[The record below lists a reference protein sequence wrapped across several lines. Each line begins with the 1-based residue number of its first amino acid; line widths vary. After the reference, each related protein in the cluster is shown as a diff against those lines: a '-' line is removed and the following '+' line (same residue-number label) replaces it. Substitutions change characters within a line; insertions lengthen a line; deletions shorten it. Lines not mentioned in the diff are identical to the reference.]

1 MILLLFFVLL
11 IQFFIFWIFEPLGSF
26 LEYVLEIRLFPIIA
40 LVGLILL
47 FCVLLIQFSTYW
59 IFEPF
64 ASFLEYVLEI
74 RLFPIIA
81 LMSLFFLFSAKNIDQ
96 N

>member
-1 MILLLFFVLL
+1 MFLLLFFVLL
-11 IQFFIFWIFEPLGSF
+11 IQFF
-26 LEYVLEIRLFPIIA
+26 
-40 LVGLILL
+40 
-47 FCVLLIQFSTYW
+47 TYW
-59 IFEPF
+59 IFQPL

-81 LMSLFFLFSAKNIDQ
+81 LIGLVFLFSAKNIEQ

>member
-1 MILLLFFVLL
+1 MFLLLFFVLL
-11 IQFFIFWIFEPLGSF
+11 IQFFTYWVFEPL
-26 LEYVLEIRLFPIIA
+26 
-40 LVGLILL
+40 
-47 FCVLLIQFSTYW
+47 
-59 IFEPF
+59 

-81 LMSLFFLFSAKNIDQ
+81 LIGLIFLFSAKNIEE

>member
-1 MILLLFFVLL
+1 MILLLFFVLS
-11 IQFFIFWIFEPLGSF
+11 IQFFSYWIFEPL
-26 LEYVLEIRLFPIIA
+26 
-40 LVGLILL
+40 
-47 FCVLLIQFSTYW
+47 
-59 IFEPF
+59 

-81 LMSLFFLFSAKNIDQ
+81 LIVLVFLFSANNIEQ

>member
-1 MILLLFFVLL
+1 MFLLLVFVLL
-11 IQFFIFWIFEPLGSF
+11 IQIF
-26 LEYVLEIRLFPIIA
+26 
-40 LVGLILL
+40 
-47 FCVLLIQFSTYW
+47 TYW
-59 IFEPF
+59 IFEPL

-81 LMSLFFLFSAKNIDQ
+81 LIGLVFLFTAKDIEQ